1 MRNMK
6 TICAIR
12 DVFRAMTN
20 FEASFEQVYQITKM
34 LRILEEKGL
43 IVRTLGS
50 EDRRQMYFTLS
61 AAGRERVC
69 DMEIQKV
76 EIPELLKPLF
86 KDAES

>member
-1 MRNMK
+1 MR
-6 TICAIR
+6 
-12 DVFRAMTN
+12 
-20 FEASFEQVYQITKM
+20 SQVLFGKNDGNKPV
-34 LRILEEKGL
+34 EKGL

>member
-1 MRNMK
+1 M
-6 TICAIR
+6 
-12 DVFRAMTN
+12 
-20 FEASFEQVYQITKM
+20 
-34 LRILEEKGL
+34 ILVVAGWFAFQMSDNKDSVQEGKKGL